1 MRSDVLKV
9 VTASLAE
16 CVNEHCN
23 SNVESDDEVGDE
35 YTDNASGDLLQ
46 SLNNIRKRNAGTT
59 SKLCP
64 KAIRRRNEV
73 IHELVKYASFGDVK
87 SKCTECYA
95 FKLYIY
101 GDKRDI

>member
-1 MRSDVLKV
+1 L
-9 VTASLAE
+9 LPLPL
-16 CVNEHCN
+16 H

-87 SKCTECYA
+87 SKCI
-95 FKLYIY
+95 KHKDVLLNI
-101 GDKRDI
+101 KI